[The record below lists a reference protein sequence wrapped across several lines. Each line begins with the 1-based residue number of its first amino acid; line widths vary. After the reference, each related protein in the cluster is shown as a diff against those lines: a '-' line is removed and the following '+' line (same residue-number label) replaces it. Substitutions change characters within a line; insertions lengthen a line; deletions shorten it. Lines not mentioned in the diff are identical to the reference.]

1 MTTIMIGKALATV
14 TENEILTSGMINAKI
29 KFEFSNDWYPALS
42 KTAIFTAGDVTK
54 VVLDSYWENNV
65 CSIPQECLAKSDEIL
80 MVGIYGVDNANVVA
94 IPTVWATVGKIRKG
108 YEGYEDVST
117 GTLPIWAQVQSA
129 AAQAA
134 TAAKNA
140 QDAAEAAQRKA
151 EDAQAA
157 AEAAQSK
164 AVTTDRLADR
174 AVTEEKI
181 ATEAVTSTKI
191 ANKAVNTG
199 QMADGAVTNVKI
211 SDGAVRTE
219 KIANGAV
226 DTEKLKAQAVTLEK
240 LDANLQHKLENAY
253 EKPEDGIPEEDLSSE
268 LQSKINGLGSWAQMV
283 NVAYGIDSYNHIV
296 NLKENL
302 KKVCICA
309 YDSRT
314 YILNYLGADKA
325 QFVSNFDGSIY
336 YVECS
341 NANVWSASSAPLS
354 ETGTLVCRYGVTTL
368 AQIQEAQRNGKLA
381 VCEVGNVEYVLTSI
395 STTEAQFTSVSYDDE
410 MLYSLTCNDDGWK
423 SGSKSISTK
432 DPIVENAKANGGIG
446 WIVKQDIVNS
456 RIDDQSAMDKFPTI
470 DEASI
475 KPNTSYTVYYR
486 FMDYAEFGAPDV
498 DSSSCVGRGT
508 VTSDANGVIT
518 LPECYNAFWGHSFSS
533 LGTVQNTPNAAG
545 TSVSLDISNDYE
557 TMWANEQDYIYLSI
571 TENVVHAIDEK
582 FLPPELKE
590 DLALKADKS
599 EIPTALPNPHKLTIN
614 GTEYDGSA
622 DVQMTIE
629 GGSGTQGAEGKSAY
643 QIAVEHGFSGTETEW
658 LASLKGPIGV
668 TGPQGDK
675 GDTGAQGP
683 KGDKGDKGDIG
694 PQGIQGIKGDKGDIG
709 PAGSDGTNATITGAT
724 ATVDANTGTPSVT
737 VTMGGT
743 ASARTFA
750 FKFKNLKGDKG
761 DTGPAGGGGGG
772 VGTIYNATCSFV
784 DQGDSFVISN
794 LGITAQQFHSSLY
807 AGNNI
812 RICVEDPEYSDH
824 VFIHWDYSDASS
836 AQGHYFYNKVCYFV
850 EANATSISMT
860 KTTM

>member
-1 MTTIMIGKALATV
+1 M
-14 TENEILTSGMINAKI
+14 
-29 KFEFSNDWYPALS
+29 
-42 KTAIFTAGDVTK
+42 
-54 VVLDSYWENNV
+54 
-65 CSIPQECLAKSDEIL
+65 
-80 MVGIYGVDNANVVA
+80 
-94 IPTVWATVGKIRKG
+94 
-108 YEGYEDVST
+108 
-117 GTLPIWAQVQSA
+117 
-129 AAQAA
+129 
-134 TAAKNA
+134 
-140 QDAAEAAQRKA
+140 
-151 EDAQAA
+151 
-157 AEAAQSK
+157 
-164 AVTTDRLADR
+164 
-174 AVTEEKI
+174 
-181 ATEAVTSTKI
+181 
-191 ANKAVNTG
+191 
-199 QMADGAVTNVKI
+199 
-211 SDGAVRTE
+211 
-219 KIANGAV
+219 
-226 DTEKLKAQAVTLEK
+226 
-240 LDANLQHKLENAY
+240 
-253 EKPEDGIPEEDLSSE
+253 
-268 LQSKINGLGSWAQMV
+268 
-283 NVAYGIDSYNHIV
+283 
-296 NLKENL
+296 
-302 KKVCICA
+302 
-309 YDSRT
+309 
-314 YILNYLGADKA
+314 
-325 QFVSNFDGSIY
+325 
-336 YVECS
+336 
-341 NANVWSASSAPLS
+341 
-354 ETGTLVCRYGVTTL
+354 
-368 AQIQEAQRNGKLA
+368 
-381 VCEVGNVEYVLTSI
+381 
-395 STTEAQFTSVSYDDE
+395 
-410 MLYSLTCNDDGWK
+410 
-423 SGSKSISTK
+423 
-432 DPIVENAKANGGIG
+432 
-446 WIVKQDIVNS
+446 
-456 RIDDQSAMDKFPTI
+456 
-470 DEASI
+470 
-475 KPNTSYTVYYR
+475 
-486 FMDYAEFGAPDV
+486 
-498 DSSSCVGRGT
+498 
-508 VTSDANGVIT
+508 
-518 LPECYNAFWGHSFSS
+518 
-533 LGTVQNTPNAAG
+533 
-545 TSVSLDISNDYE
+545 DISNDYE
-557 TMWANEQDYIYLSI
+557 TMWASEQDYIYLSI

-772 VGTIYNATCSFV
+772 VETIYNATCSFI
-784 DQGDSFVISN
+784 DQGDSFGISN
-794 LGITAQQFHSSLY
+794 LGITAQQFHSLLY

>member
-1 MTTIMIGKALATV
+1 MPLI
-14 TENEILTSGMINAKI
+14 NHCSG
-29 KFEFSNDWYPALS
+29 
-42 KTAIFTAGDVTK
+42 G
-54 VVLDSYWENNV
+54 
-65 CSIPQECLAKSDEIL
+65 
-80 MVGIYGVDNANVVA
+80 
-94 IPTVWATVGKIRKG
+94 
-108 YEGYEDVST
+108 
-117 GTLPIWAQVQSA
+117 GTLSGDLCEVTTEKIA
-129 AAQAA
+129 
-134 TAAKNA
+134 
-140 QDAAEAAQRKA
+140 D
-151 EDAQAA
+151 
-157 AEAAQSK
+157 K
-164 AVTTDRLADR
+164 AVTTDKLADR
-174 AVTEEKI
+174 AVTEDKI

-211 SDGAVRTE
+211 ADDAVRTEKIANGAVSTSKLGLGSATTEKIDNGAVTTE

-226 DTEKLKAQAVTLEK
+226 DTEKLTAQAVTLEK

-253 EKPEDGIPEEDLSSE
+253 EKPADGVPEEDLSSE
-268 LQSKINGLGSWAQMV
+268 LQSKINGLGSWVQMV

-325 QFVSNFDGSIY
+325 QFVSNFNGSIY

-354 ETGTLVCRYGVTTL
+354 EADTLVCSYGVTTL

-381 VCEVGNVEYVLTSI
+381 VCKVGNVEYVLTSI

-410 MLYSLTCNDDGWK
+410 MLYSLTCNGDGWK

-446 WIVKQDIVNS
+446 WTVKQDIVNS
-456 RIDDQSAMDKFPTI
+456 RIDDQSAEEKFPTI
-470 DEASI
+470 DGASI
-475 KPNTSYTVYYR
+475 KPNTSYIVYYR
-486 FMDYAEFGAPDV
+486 FMDSAEFGGAADV
-498 DSSSCVGRGT
+498 ESSSCVGRGT

-533 LGTVQNTPNAAG
+533 LGTVQNTLNAAG
-545 TSVSLDISNDYE
+545 TSVSLDISENYE
-557 TMWANEQDYIYLSI
+557 TMWASEQDYIYLSI

-683 KGDKGDKGDIG
+683 KGD
-694 PQGIQGIKGDKGDIG
+694 IG

-743 ASARTFA
+743 PSARTFA
-750 FKFKNLKGDKG
+750 FAFKNLKGDKG

-772 VGTIYNATCSFV
+772 VETIYNATCSFI
-784 DQGDSFVISN
+784 DQGDSFGISN
-794 LGITAQQFHSSLY
+794 LGITAQQFHSLLY